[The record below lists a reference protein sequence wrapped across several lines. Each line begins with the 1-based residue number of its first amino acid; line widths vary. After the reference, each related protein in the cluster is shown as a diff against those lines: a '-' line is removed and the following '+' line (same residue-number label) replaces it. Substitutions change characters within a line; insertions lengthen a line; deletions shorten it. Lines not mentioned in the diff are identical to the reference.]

1 MQPSQLTV
9 FFLMCKSDPTSAL
22 FKYFLY
28 NPLPLENGSNSIAF
42 KILQK
47 FALKTFYRIFRN
59 NLLPHS
65 YSHYRAHRLFH
76 HSSPCRCFPSMFA
89 YLLGEFLPFKIKFWC
104 LFCALLILKI
114 YVHILALCFEILLLF
129 FTSLEYMLLILMR
142 FFFKCYLFV
151 FYLSWNSEPSPGSG
165 KQQLMRFICFGCTSL
180 LGKCF
185 HLGKPAFPLNQ
196 CCIKMEFLLYIT
208 SHSVG
213 D

>member
-1 MQPSQLTV
+1 
-9 FFLMCKSDPTSAL
+9 MCKSDPTSAL

-47 FALKTFYRIFRN
+47 FALQTFYRIFRN

-76 HSSPCRCFPSMFA
+76 HSLPCRCFPSMFA

-129 FTSLEYMLLILMR
+129 FYLIKIHVTDFHEI
-142 FFFKCYLFV
+142 FFNVIYLF
-151 FYLSWNSEPSPGSG
+151 FTYLETQNLAQGLENS
-165 KQQLMRFICFGCTSL
+165 
-180 LGKCF
+180 
-185 HLGKPAFPLNQ
+185 N
-196 CCIKMEFLLYIT
+196 
-208 SHSVG
+208 
-213 D
+213 